1 MTARVL
7 CDVGRADRG
16 SAPCGMSR
24 SGIRRPTGFTL
35 VELLVVIAIIGV
47 LVGLLLP
54 AVQTAREAARRSSCG
69 NNLKQI
75 GLALSNFES
84 AQKALPAGYSFYNG
98 SPTPSGN
105 SWGWAVFIMPYLE
118 QQALYDQ
125 LRPTSRPIS
134 DLYNNGSY
142 TLADKALLQTPIP
155 GYRCPSDTTPALN
168 NLVVFDS
175 GRYDVATSNYVGC
188 VGDILATTYDNDSG
202 GAFFGRYDR
211 LSSTPGTGPLG
222 LALRKVTAGLSKTL
236 AVGERSALN
245 YAAVWAGVGS
255 VCCFNSS
262 STARSLGRAFYLI
275 NFDWINGGG
284 SASDQGKGF
293 SSAHGGGAQFLYLD
307 NSVQFISE
315 TIDKNRL
322 ADICNRADGKNYVLP

>member
-1 MTARVL
+1 MSGTAS
-7 CDVGRADRG
+7 CG
-16 SAPCGMSR
+16 SRFGVRRWSR
-24 SGIRRPTGFTL
+24 CAIQRPVGFTL

-54 AVQTAREAARRSSCG
+54 AVQAAREAARRSSCA

-75 GLALSNFES
+75 GLAISNFES
-84 AQKALPAGYSFYNG
+84 AQKAIPAGYSFYT
-98 SPTPSGN
+98 STSGN

-125 LRPTSRPIS
+125 LKPTTRPIT

-142 TLADKALLQTPIP
+142 TAADKALLQTPIP
-155 GYRCPSDTTPALN
+155 GYRCASDTTPALN

-175 GRYDVATSNYVGC
+175 NRYDVATSNYVGC
-188 VGDILATTYDNDSG
+188 VGDITSPVLDNDSG
-202 GAFFGRYDR
+202 GAFIGRYDR
-211 LSSTPGTGPLG
+211 LASTPGTGPLG
-222 LALRKVTAGLSKTL
+222 ITLRKATDGLSKTL
-236 AVGERSALN
+236 AVGERSASN
-245 YAAVWAGVGS
+245 YAAVWAGSGHVGF
-255 VCCFNSS
+255 FNSS
-262 STARSLGRAFYLI
+262 SAARSLGRAFYLI

-284 SASDQGKGF
+284 SSSDQGKGF
-293 SSAHGGGAQFLYLD
+293 SSGHIGGAQFLYLD

-315 TIDKNRL
+315 SIDKNRL

>member
-1 MTARVL
+1 MTARASGV
-7 CDVGRADRG
+7 R
-16 SAPCGMSR
+16 MSGTASYGPR
-24 SGIRRPTGFTL
+24 HLSRCAIRRPRAFTL
-35 VELLVVIAIIGV
+35 VELLVVIAIIGT

-54 AVQTAREAARRSSCG
+54 AVQAAREAARRSSCG

-84 AQKALPAGYSFYNG
+84 AKGALPAAYSMYASNL
-98 SPTPSGN
+98 GN

-125 LRPTSRPIS
+125 LKPTSRPIT

-142 TLADKALLQTPIP
+142 TPADKALLQTPIT
-155 GYRCPSDTTPALN
+155 GYRCASDTTSALN

-188 VGDILATTYDNDSG
+188 VGDILSPVLDNDSG
-202 GAFFGRYDR
+202 GAFIGRYDR

-222 LALRKVTAGLSKTL
+222 ITLRKVTDGLSKTL
-236 AVGERSALN
+236 AVGERSASN
-245 YAAVWAGVGS
+245 YAAVWAGAGHAGY
-255 VCCFNSS
+255 FNSS
-262 STARSLGRAFYLI
+262 SAARSLGRAYYMI

-284 SASDQGKGF
+284 SSSDQGKGF
-293 SSAHGGGAQFLYLD
+293 SSGHIGGAQFLYLD

-315 TIDKNRL
+315 SIDKNRL
-322 ADICNRADGKNYVLP
+322 ADICNRADGKNYDLP

>member
-1 MTARVL
+1 MATLASG
-7 CDVGRADRG
+7 GR
-16 SAPCGMSR
+16 M
-24 SGIRRPTGFTL
+24 SGIASYGAGHRSRFSLRRPLGFTL

-54 AVQTAREAARRSSCG
+54 AVQAAREAARRSSCG

-75 GLALSNFES
+75 GLAISNFES
-84 AQKALPAGYSFYNG
+84 AKGALPAGYSMYASNL
-98 SPTPSGN
+98 GN

-118 QQALYDQ
+118 QQTLYDQ
-125 LRPTSRPIS
+125 LRPTSRPIT

-142 TLADKALLQTPIP
+142 TPADKALLQTPIP
-155 GYRCPSDTTPALN
+155 GYRCASDATPALN

-188 VGDILATTYDNDSG
+188 VGDILSPVLDNDSG
-202 GAFFGRYDR
+202 GAFIGRYDR

-222 LALRKVTAGLSKTL
+222 ITLRKVTDGLSKTL
-236 AVGERSALN
+236 AVGERSGSNL
-245 YAAVWAGVGS
+245 AAVWAGAGHAGY
-255 VCCFNSS
+255 FNSS
-262 STARSLGRAFYLI
+262 SAARSLGRAFYLI

-284 SASDQGKGF
+284 SISDQGKGF
-293 SSAHGGGAQFLYLD
+293 SSAHIGGAQFLYLD
-307 NSVQFISE
+307 SSVQFISE
-315 TIDKNRL
+315 SIDKNRL

>member
-1 MTARVL
+1 MASLASDGRMSGTASYEAMHL
-7 CDVGRADRG
+7 SCFAL
-16 SAPCGMSR
+16 
-24 SGIRRPTGFTL
+24 RRHRGFTL

-54 AVQTAREAARRSSCG
+54 AVQSAREAARRSSCG

-75 GLALSNFES
+75 GVALSTFES
-84 AQKALPAGYSFYNG
+84 AMGALPAGYSFYNG
-98 SPTPSGN
+98 PPTPSGN

-142 TLADKALLQTPIP
+142 TAADKALLQTPIA

-188 VGDILATTYDNDSG
+188 VGDILSTTYDNDSG
-202 GAFFGRYDR
+202 GAFIGRYDR
-211 LSSTPGTGPLG
+211 RSSTPGTGLLG
-222 LALRKVTAGLSKTL
+222 VTLRKVTDGTSKTL
-236 AVGERSALN
+236 AVGERSASN
-245 YAAVWAGVGS
+245 YAAVWAGAGS

-284 SASDQGKGF
+284 SSSDQGKGF
-293 SSAHGGGAQFLYLD
+293 SSGHSGGAQFLYLD
-307 NSVQFISE
+307 SSVQFISE
-315 TIDKNRL
+315 SIDKNRL
-322 ADICNRADGKNYVLP
+322 ADICNRADGKTYVLP

>member
-1 MTARVL
+1 MTTRSSDDRRPGTAFSSARQLSGVAI
-7 CDVGRADRG
+7 GRAR
-16 SAPCGMSR
+16 
-24 SGIRRPTGFTL
+24 GFTL

-54 AVQTAREAARRSSCG
+54 AVQAAREAARRSSCG
-69 NNLKQI
+69 NNFKQI
-75 GLALSNFES
+75 GLALSSFES
-84 AQKALPAGYSFYNG
+84 AKGALPAGYSFYNG
-98 SPTPSGN
+98 SPSPSGN

-142 TLADKALLQTPIP
+142 TAADKALLQTPIP
-155 GYRCPSDTTPALN
+155 GYRCASDTTPALN

-188 VGDILATTYDNDSG
+188 VGDITATTYDNDSG
-202 GAFFGRYDR
+202 GAFIGRYDR
-211 LSSTPGTGPLG
+211 LASTPGTGPLG
-222 LALRKVTAGLSKTL
+222 VTLRKVTDGLSKTL
-236 AVGERSALN
+236 AVGERSASN
-245 YAAVWAGVGS
+245 YAAVWAGAGS

-293 SSAHGGGAQFLYLD
+293 SSGHGGGAQFLYLD
-307 NSVQFISE
+307 NSVQFLSE
-315 TIDKNRL
+315 TIDKNSL
-322 ADICNRADGKNYVLP
+322 ANICNRADGKNYVLP

>member
-1 MTARVL
+1 MTARVQG
-7 CDVGRADRG
+7 DVSRTDCG
-16 SAPCGMSR
+16 SAPVGGTR

-54 AVQTAREAARRSSCG
+54 AVQVARETARRSSCS
-69 NNLKQI
+69 NTLKQI
-75 GLALSNFES
+75 GLAISNFES
-84 AQKALPAGYSFYNG
+84 AQKALPAGYSFYASNL
-98 SPTPSGN
+98 GN

-125 LRPTSRPIS
+125 LRPTSRPIT

-155 GYRCPSDTTPALN
+155 GYRCASDTTPALN

-188 VGDILATTYDNDSG
+188 VGDILSPIMDNDSG
-202 GAFFGRYDR
+202 GAFIGRYDR

-222 LALRKVTAGLSKTL
+222 IALRTVTDGLSKTL
-236 AVGERSALN
+236 CVGERGRSN
-245 YAAVWAGVGS
+245 YAAVWAGVGHAGY
-255 VCCFNSS
+255 FNNSS
-262 STARSLGRAFYLI
+262 AARSLGRAFYLI
-275 NFDWINGGG
+275 NFDWLGATG
-284 SASDQGKGF
+284 SSYGQGQGF

>member
-1 MTARVL
+1 MATLASG
-7 CDVGRADRG
+7 GR
-16 SAPCGMSR
+16 M
-24 SGIRRPTGFTL
+24 SGIASYGARNRSRFALRRPLGFTL
-35 VELLVVIAIIGV
+35 VELLVVIAIIGT

-54 AVQTAREAARRSSCG
+54 AVQVAREAARRSSCG

-84 AQKALPAGYSFYNG
+84 AKGALPAGYSFYASNI
-98 SPTPSGN
+98 GN

-125 LRPTSRPIS
+125 LKPTSRPIT

-142 TLADKALLQTPIP
+142 TTADKALLQTPIP

-188 VGDILATTYDNDSG
+188 VGDILSTTYDNDSG
-202 GAFFGRYDR
+202 GAFIGRYDR
-211 LSSTPGTGPLG
+211 LSSTTPGTGPLG
-222 LALRKVTAGLSKTL
+222 ITLRKVTDGLSKTL

-245 YAAVWAGVGS
+245 YAAVWAGAGS
-255 VCCFNSS
+255 ACCFNSS

-275 NFDWINGGG
+275 NFDWINSGG

-315 TIDKNRL
+315 NIDKNRL